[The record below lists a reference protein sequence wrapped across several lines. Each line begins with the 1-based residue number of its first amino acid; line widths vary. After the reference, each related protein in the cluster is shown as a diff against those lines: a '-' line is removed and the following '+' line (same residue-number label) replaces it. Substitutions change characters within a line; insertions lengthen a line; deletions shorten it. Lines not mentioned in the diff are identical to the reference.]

1 MTSRLRLL
9 DRTVCLVLG
18 LALVA
23 LALLAFDWRYGVV
36 GSYADTLSTSAAVD
50 VVESSWWPWA
60 FAAGALVLALLALAW
75 LLAHLRRPGPG
86 SERLD
91 ASDPTGRLEVDLR
104 SAAAAVADRFA
115 ELAPVAHVR
124 GTTEQR
130 GRHVLLVVHGHVDP
144 AADADALA
152 HATATCTRE
161 VAAAFPDDDV
171 LFRVVLESPR
181 RRRLGGGDDR
191 VRVR

>member
-1 MTSRLRLL
+1 MTPRLRLL

-23 LALLAFDWRYGVV
+23 LALVAFDWHYGVV
-36 GSYADTLSTSAAVD
+36 GTYDDALGTTAAVD

-60 FAAGALVLALLALAW
+60 FAAAALVLALLALAW

-104 SAAAAVADRFA
+104 SAASAVADRFA
-115 ELAPVAHVR
+115 ELAPVAHAR

-144 AADADALA
+144 AADADTLA
-152 HATATCTRE
+152 EATATCTRE

-171 LFRVVLESPR
+171 RFRVVLESPR